1 MEAVIRF
8 FKDKDLRKRAFFV
21 AALLVVFRILAST
34 PIPGVDL
41 IKIRRLFG
49 SNQFLGLLNLFS
61 GGAMRNFSL
70 AMLGVGPYITAII
83 IMQLLTLVFPRLKEL
98 YYEEGEAGRA
108 KFERYCRYL
117 TVPLAAIQGFGFLNF
132 LKVRAVYEPSGWFTI
147 FEDVILIVA
156 GSIFLMW
163 LGELITQKNLG
174 NGISIIIFA
183 GIVAGWPQTIRAA
196 ISTYNTSKLET
207 YLAFLIMAILVVAG
221 IVIVNEAERRIP
233 VTYAK
238 RVRGM
243 RMYGGVSTYL
253 PVRVNQAG
261 VIPIIFALAVV
272 LFPQFLGQLS
282 AGINHPFFHKISE
295 LCIGFLRNNW
305 LYGLSY
311 FLLVFGFTYFY
322 TLITFDPKEISQNLQ
337 RWGGF
342 IPGIRPGPQTAQF
355 LKKVI
360 YRVTFVGGVFLG
372 LVAILPLLTRAFTG
386 TSALSIGGTSILIV
400 VAVAIE
406 ILNQAKAE
414 LAMREY

>member
-8 FKDKDLRKRAFFV
+8 FKYKDLRNRALYIL
-21 AALLVVFRILAST
+21 ALLVVFRILACT

-41 IKIRRLFG
+41 LKIRHFFEG
-49 SNQFLGLLNLFS
+49 NQFLGLLNLFS

-83 IMQLLTLVFPRLKEL
+83 IMQLLTLIFPRLKEM

-108 KFERYCRYL
+108 KFNRYCRYL

-132 LKVRAVYEPSGWFTI
+132 LRVQGIYQPESWFVI
-147 FEDVILIVA
+147 LEDVILVV
-156 GSIFLMW
+156 GGTIFLMW

-183 GIVAGWPQTIRAA
+183 GIVAGWPQRIRGA
-196 ISTYNTSKLET
+196 ILSFSPEKTSI
-207 YLAFLIMAILVVAG
+207 YLAFFIMALLVIAG

-233 VTYAK
+233 ITYAK

-253 PVRVNQAG
+253 PVKINQAG

-272 LFPQFLGQLS
+272 LFPQFLVQVLS
-282 AGINHPFFHKISE
+282 GIDNVVAQKISE
-295 LCIGFLRNNW
+295 ACLAFLRNNW
-305 LYGLSY
+305 LYGIVY

-322 TLITFDPKEISQNLQ
+322 TLVTFDPKEIAQNLQ

-342 IPGIRPGPQTAQF
+342 IPGIRPGPQTAEF

-360 YRVTFVGGVFLG
+360 YRTTFVGGLFLG
-372 LVAILPLLTRAFTG
+372 FVAVLPLITQSLTGSRI
-386 TSALSIGGTSILIV
+386 LSIGGTSILIV
-400 VAVAIE
+400 VAVVIE
-406 ILNQAKAE
+406 IINQVKAE